1 MICCNPLPPTHCNK
15 GGFDS
20 LDAIKTLQSYGRRS
34 SRAVFYLQHLYTSGW
49 VFIQGAFLA
58 MFPFELLEQARSL
71 LTLAT
76 CHSPPPMKTVLCE
89 SLSSVCI
96 VGFMY
101 FTELRSCSLTP
112 AQVRKEQVT
121 GRPCKDHD
129 ATKWSHF
136 GSSIRPLRGS
146 DLLQCEGRVRK
157 PGGPQWMFCSGT
169 A

>member
-1 MICCNPLPPTHCNK
+1 MLLLKRRPGDSILRFD

-34 SRAVFYLQHLYTSGW
+34 SRAVFYLQYLYTSGW

-58 MFPFELLEQARSL
+58 MFPFELLQQARSL

-112 AQVRKEQVT
+112 AQVRKEQDGLVHQA
-121 GRPCKDHD
+121 D
-129 ATKWSHF
+129 
-136 GSSIRPLRGS
+136 
-146 DLLQCEGRVRK
+146 
-157 PGGPQWMFCSGT
+157 CSFLP
-169 A
+169 